1 MGGIGDKS
9 CRDGDFPLD
18 SSSMFKKV
26 LLPLL
31 LIVVSIVLLSAAAYW
46 YESKWGSEGPFPS
59 HHHH

>member
-1 MGGIGDKS
+1 
-9 CRDGDFPLD
+9 
-18 SSSMFKKV
+18 MFKKV

-31 LIVVSIVLLSAAAYW
+31 LILVSIVLLSAAAYW